1 MKLEDYKELVFTHT
15 KQPSSEKTVWA
26 ETSKLCMLF
35 IEFRDMDIIQYNLW
49 NIANVY
55 GGGDTSL
62 VIIHSGENR
71 ARIMEVTK
79 GWKNVRYE
87 QVFERNTD
95 VNEYSRLL
103 TSVSFWE
110 KFKSY
115 EHVLINQWD
124 SYIFRRVPEHFFA
137 YDFVGAPCGHYYVI
151 FNNQLVNICR
161 MTCQCPRCLSGDH
174 PFKEEHF
181 VTYPNKIFMF
191 NGGFSLRKVETMI
204 EFCNARPWRGE
215 PEDLYFC
222 ISKLSRPTRDE
233 AREFSVQDFDY
244 DGTPVGCHQVW
255 LRQDRDYIEQLY
267 TSRLRHMSP

>member
-151 FNNQLVNICR
+151 LNNQLVNICR